1 MTLVWKCYSK
11 RFQPWEGPSSWGLL
25 RDCQNWLIVCSTTLE
40 SHYNYDIRRDEED
53 TDSDT
58 GDNFMTMLLK
68 PSYTAQESMKSEA
81 EEKVEDTE
89 LNLS

>member
-1 MTLVWKCYSK
+1 MFIWA
-11 RFQPWEGPSSWGLL
+11 F
-25 RDCQNWLIVCSTTLE
+25 E
-40 SHYNYDIRRDEED
+40 SHYNPNIRRDEED

-81 EEKVEDTE
+81 EEKVQDLT
-89 LNLS
+89 

>member
-1 MTLVWKCYSK
+1 M
-11 RFQPWEGPSSWGLL
+11 GLL
-25 RDCQNWLIVCSTTLE
+25 HDCENRLIVCSSNTLE
-40 SHYNYDIRRDEED
+40 SHYNPNIRRDEED

-81 EEKVEDTE
+81 EEKVEDLT
-89 LNLS
+89 

>member
-1 MTLVWKCYSK
+1 MTLAFNQEKALV
-11 RFQPWEGPSSWGLL
+11 
-25 RDCQNWLIVCSTTLE
+25 VCSSTLE
-40 SHYNYDIRRDEED
+40 SHSNPNIRRDEEE

-81 EEKVEDTE
+81 EEKVQDLT
-89 LNLS
+89 

>member
-1 MTLVWKCYSK
+1 MTLAFNQEKDLV
-11 RFQPWEGPSSWGLL
+11 
-25 RDCQNWLIVCSTTLE
+25 VCSSTLE
-40 SHYNYDIRRDEED
+40 SHYNPNIRRDEEE

-81 EEKVEDTE
+81 EEKVQDLT
-89 LNLS
+89 